1 MYYQWLIPIILML
14 GQLSFLN
21 MDWNTA
27 LNDLKNKMYI
37 ITLHLKS
44 LKTEFFRMEMYNVSG
59 LNILKKKCLYKNL
72 MNQNIDK
79 NVTGYP
85 GVWESINISG
95 LNSSVI
101 RALAQYAKGTGFESR
116 FRLNFLSPV
125 TGRLF
130 GSVYIF
136 LFNIPYRMIN
146 LKRRTCRVV

>member
-1 MYYQWLIPIILML
+1 ML

-27 LNDLKNKMYI
+27 LNDLKNRMYI
-37 ITLHLKS
+37 ITLQLKS

-79 NVTGYP
+79 NVNGYP

-101 RALAQYAKGTGFESR
+101 RALAQYAKGTGFESQ
-116 FRLNFLSPV
+116 FRLNFLPPV

-130 GSVYIF
+130 GNVYIF
-136 LFNIPYRMIN
+136 SFNIPYRMID